1 MSITN
6 QTGSGR
12 TALVTGA
19 SSGIGLEF
27 ARVFAHN
34 RHNLVLVARN
44 EQKLEELKR
53 ELEKK
58 AGVSVKVIA
67 RDLAREEAPQ
77 EIYDEL
83 EREGIQI
90 DALVNSAGYAL
101 YGKFTETDP
110 QDEMNMMKVNMLTL
124 TQMTNLFL
132 PGMVARGY
140 GKVLNLSSTA
150 AFQPGPLMSIYYATK
165 AFVLFFSEGIA
176 NELKGTGVTVT
187 ALCPGPTAS
196 GFQQRAAMERSRLVQ
211 SGLMDV
217 RTVARIG
224 YRGLMQGKTV
234 VVPGRRNAL
243 FSLFPR
249 LVPRDVAAAL
259 IRRAQE
265 RV

>member
-1 MSITN
+1 MSATN
-6 QTGSGR
+6 QTDKR
-12 TALVTGA
+12 NTALVTGA

-34 RHNLVLVARN
+34 GHNLVLIARN
-44 EQKLEELKR
+44 EQKLDELKR
-53 ELEKK
+53 DIEKRS
-58 AGVSVKVIA
+58 GVLAKVIVK
-67 RDLAREEAPQ
+67 DLAREEAPQ

-83 EREGIQI
+83 EREGIQV
-90 DALVNSAGYAL
+90 DVLVNSAGYAL

-110 QDEMNMMKVNMLTL
+110 QDEMNMIKVNMLTL
-124 TQMTNLFL
+124 TQMTKLFL
-132 PGMVARGY
+132 PGMVERGY
-140 GKVLNLSSTA
+140 GKVLNMSSMA
-150 AFQPGPLMSIYYATK
+150 AFQPGPLMSVYYATK
-165 AFVLFFSEGIA
+165 AYVLFFSEGIA

-187 ALCPGPTAS
+187 ALCPGPSST
-196 GFQQRAAMERSRLVQ
+196 GFQKRAAMEQSRLVQ
-211 SGLMDV
+211 GGLMDA

-224 YRGLMQGKTV
+224 YRGLMKGKTV

-259 IRRAQE
+259 IRQAQE